1 MNYKFY
7 TKQYLSLK
15 LVTVSLLLTLSVFV
29 KAQDTSLKIPKQP
42 VIEENTIDSLPQ
54 DSLKTDTLITD
65 SIKVDTLSSP
75 DALESKV
82 KYVAKDSIRFDMKNK
97 IVYLFGEAEVYY
109 EEIELTAEEI
119 EIEMDSNIVT
129 ARGKQDSTGKFYGE
143 PIFTEKGSVVN
154 SHEMKYNFT
163 TKKGL
168 IIDAVTHEGEN
179 YIHGDKIYKTPNDIL
194 YIKHGKYT
202 TCNLRHPHYW
212 FSSGKL
218 KIIPNDKIITGPA
231 NLVIEGAPTP
241 IGIPFGFFPNSNKA
255 KSGIIMPTPGESP
268 RYGFFLLHGGYYL
281 ALSKNIS
288 SQITGDYYT
297 RGSWAGNWLTN
308 YKKRY
313 KFTGDLNINYSV
325 FKTGFKDFPDYTE
338 NSNFFIKWRHTQ
350 DQKAR
355 PNSIFSANV
364 NFGNSEN
371 YSNNFNS
378 TGTEYL
384 STTFNSSIS
393 YRKSWSGKPYTL
405 SINGSHSQNTINKTV
420 TLRLPEVAFNVARLY
435 PFKRKTT
442 IGKQKIYEKIGISYS
457 MNTKNEVSNVQDSLF
472 ATRNWDLLADQFKNG
487 MKHSIPLSTSFKVLK
502 NFTLNPSFNY
512 SEIWYLESINK
523 TFNADSNRLEI
534 DTNNNFVRGNS
545 YNMAISMNTKIF
557 GMYQYRGKIVKA
569 LRHVVTP
576 SVGFSYVPENNS
588 GLRTYTD
595 TNNEEVEYSIF
606 ENGIYGRS
614 NQTKA
619 ALINLGL
626 LNNFE
631 LKVRNRKDSV
641 EKDKKIKLLENLGFT
656 SSYNVIADS
665 LNWSNININART
677 NIFKKLNLNFTATL
691 DPYALDSNK
700 TTGQITRVNTSEIE
714 RNNRLGRLTSANLAA
729 GFSIRS
735 KASKDKKESNYGS
748 EQELEYIRANPDE
761 FIDFNVPWTLNVNY
775 NIRYSKPQFQ
785 SSIIQ
790 TLNFSGDFS
799 LTERWKVG
807 FRSGYDFELKDLSYT
822 SVNIY
827 RDLHC
832 WEMSFNWVPFGQ
844 RQSYLF
850 TIRVKSSLLQDLKLT
865 RRSIPDSFN

>member
-1 MNYKFY
+1 M
-7 TKQYLSLK
+7 
-15 LVTVSLLLTLSVFV
+15 TVSLLLTLSVFV